1 MTAYALR
8 FDGNFYAELAA
19 QVQLTGAGS
28 LGWRVEFDIEPD
40 NIAGSAHGFMSGIL
54 NNGRTRFFKSSND
67 GFTLS
72 ARGLVSGSVLG
83 DSGSFAAGQSWPN
96 SLLTVIAYSRES
108 GGTGATVNGSGG
120 TNATTGRNFDL
131 FRIGDGAT
139 TNLFRGLMYEVR
151 VYQNDV
157 LIHRFKNTVGT
168 GNVWT
173 DQVGGNNATLGGTV
187 PSDNS
192 QWVPY
197 DDGAGS
203 TEQITSSGGIASA
216 LAGGAASAQI
226 INEQVLSASG
236 IAAAVASGI
245 ASATIVNE
253 QVNSSGG
260 IASAIAS
267 GSSSTSVI
275 NEQVVSSS
283 GIAAAIAGATAST
296 QVINEQTSEQ
306 IVSSGGIAASTGSAS
321 ASTQIISEQVVSS
334 GGVAGAVAGG
344 TASSEQ
350 VNEQI
355 IISGGQANAYA
366 SGFAS
371 TQIVNEQ
378 NSEQIIT
385 TGGASSALASA
396 TASTQFISE
405 HIISSG
411 GIAQAFASGVLSS
424 LVINRT
430 SEPLAPERMSAT
442 RLLPAITAQHIVPA
456 ITGSRLINN
465 ISAQRV

>member
-8 FDGNFYAELAA
+8 FENGRAA
-19 QVQLTGAGS
+19 V
-28 LGWRVEFDIEPD
+28 
-40 NIAGSAHGFMSGIL
+40 L
-54 NNGRTRFFKSSND
+54 NNPIELTSANGDSWRIEVRVLGDAWSGEIGFFAGDQSSPDRFQK
-67 GFTLS
+67 TS
-72 ARGLVSGSVLG
+72 ADALRLRVRFASGSTNNETGSVLSWSSDDEYLLG
-83 DSGSFAAGQSWPN
+83 LSSSPTELAVFRNEYNQVLRTGSGRQFM
-96 SLLTVIAYSRES
+96 LTRF
-108 GGTGATVNGSGG
+108 GSGG
-120 TNATTGRNFDL
+120 SASGFAGIMLEAKVIVN
-131 FRIGDGAT
+131 GAT
-139 TNLFRGLMYEVR
+139 IHHWLNTNGA
-151 VYQNDV
+151 
-157 LIHRFKNTVGT
+157 GT
-168 GNVWT
+168 EWT
-173 DQVGGNNATLGGTV
+173 DIVGGNNANLSVGTW

-192 QWVPY
+192 QWEPY

-203 TEQITSSGGIASA
+203 TEHITSSGGIASA
-216 LAGGAASAQI
+216 VAGGAASTQI
-226 INEQVLSASG
+226 INEQVLGVSG

-260 IASAIAS
+260 IASAVAS
-267 GSSSTSVI
+267 GSASISVI
-275 NEQVVSSS
+275 NEQVVSSG

-334 GGVAGAVAGG
+334 GGVAAALAGG

-405 HIISSG
+405 QIISTG

-430 SEPLAPERMSAT
+430 SGPLAPERMSAT
-442 RLLPAITAQHIVPA
+442 RLMPAITAQHILPA
-456 ITGSRLINN
+456 VTGSRLINN